1 MRKPNRTM
9 TTNTTIRETTVRHPA
24 ARRAVTAKLLRKG
37 FYHALAILVSLMM
50 FIPVYL
56 VFVNSLKTK
65 TEASSMSAA
74 FPAVIQWSN
83 FATAIEKGKLIGAF
97 ANSVLYAFAATAV
110 GITVSALAAY
120 VLSRNRTRFNRVI
133 YFFLVMGI
141 AMPTNFVTLTK
152 VMQWTH
158 LINSQ
163 FGVILLY
170 AASMIPFSVFLIYA
184 FIETIPRELD
194 EAAIM
199 DGCSPIRLFISVI
212 YPLLTPV
219 LVTSAV
225 LNMLGIWNEFL
236 VPLYYL
242 NRSTYWP
249 MTLAVYNFFGQF
261 QSDWSLVSADVVL
274 TILPV
279 ILIYLLAQRYIL
291 SGMVAGAVKG

>member
-1 MRKPNRTM
+1 ML
-9 TTNTTIRETTVRHPA
+9 TNTTARKDAPGYPA
-24 ARRAVTAKLLRKG
+24 TRKALTMKLLRKA
-37 FYHALAILVSLMM
+37 FYNGLAIIFSLVM

-56 VFVNSLKTK
+56 VFANSVKTK
-65 TEASSMSAA
+65 AEASSMGVEL
-74 FPAVIQWSN
+74 PAVFQWSN
-83 FATAIEKGKLIGAF
+83 FATVIEKGKLVGAF
-97 ANSVLYAFAATAV
+97 GNSLLYAFAATAIGV
-110 GITVSALAAY
+110 TVSALSAY
-120 VLSRNRTRFNRVI
+120 VLSRNRTRMNRFI

-152 VMQWTH
+152 VMQWTR
-158 LINSQ
+158 LINTQ

-184 FIETIPRELD
+184 FIETLPRELD
-194 EAAIM
+194 EAAVM
-199 DGCSPIRLFISVI
+199 DGCSPIRLFFSVI

-225 LNMLGIWNEFL
+225 LNILGIWNEFL

-242 NRSTYWP
+242 DRSTYWP

-261 QSDWSLVSADVVL
+261 QSDWSLVSADVVM

-279 ILIYLLAQRYIL
+279 ILIYLAAQRFIL
-291 SGMVAGAVKG
+291 SGMVAGAIKG